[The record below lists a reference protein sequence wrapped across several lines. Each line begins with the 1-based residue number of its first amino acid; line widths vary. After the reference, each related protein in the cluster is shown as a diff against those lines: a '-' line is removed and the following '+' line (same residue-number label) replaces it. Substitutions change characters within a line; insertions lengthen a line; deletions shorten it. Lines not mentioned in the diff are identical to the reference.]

1 MAKVVANGLLMQ
13 ELDLKIKCDQCFIMT
28 CIGPKNKAQRQM
40 VVEMLKKKYFC
51 DACAI

>member
-28 CIGPKNKAQRQM
+28 CIGPKNKAQRGGGNVHDVQ
-40 VVEMLKKKYFC
+40 
-51 DACAI
+51 I